1 MAYSNV
7 AVVPATPDHSAF
19 LAQVVLSASRSQL
32 TRGPFDVAL
41 ELSDG
46 EVLDILEWMTL
57 SELDS
62 NCHFTKFLVAEVDG
76 EPVGALAAFDPA
88 EPDMLP
94 LGAALSD
101 AYTALGHDEAELGEV
116 IGRIEALRRCFPT
129 APPGTWTVEWVSV
142 DAAHRRR
149 GVCAKLMKEILA
161 KGAERGL
168 RKAQISTYVGNVSA
182 IKTYERAGFRV
193 ESERRDPKFSSV
205 LGVPGMITMLRN
217 VFGFTLLIVAAAE

>member
-1 MAYSNV
+1 LAYSNI

-46 EVLDILEWMTL
+46 EVL
-57 SELDS
+57 
-62 NCHFTKFLVAEVDG
+62 
-76 EPVGALAAFDPA
+76 
-88 EPDMLP
+88 DMLP

-129 APPGTWTVEWVSV
+129 APPGTWTVEWVAV

-168 RKAQISTYVGNVSA
+168 RKAQISTYVGNDSA